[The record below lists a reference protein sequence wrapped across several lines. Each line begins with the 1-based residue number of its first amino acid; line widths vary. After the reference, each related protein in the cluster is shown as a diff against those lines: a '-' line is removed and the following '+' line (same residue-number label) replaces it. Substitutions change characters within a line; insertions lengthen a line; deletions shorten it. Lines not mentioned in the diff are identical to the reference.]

1 MTKQCCG
8 TCRYYDQVPEDDY
21 GYCTW
26 SDKHPTPS
34 CMDNADWDMYP
45 DGGHMCQ
52 AWQAKE
58 TANA

>member
-1 MTKQCCG
+1 MLSNAAAPVATMTKYPK
-8 TCRYYDQVPEDDY
+8 TTTDIAH
-21 GYCTW
+21 